1 MIFNALQIKDF
12 LQITCNICTE
22 GAPGRRISQPDI
34 KHHSPYDNTFHV

>member
-34 KHHSPYDNTFHV
+34 NPYDNTFHV